1 MREGLSKQ
9 DRSGYRPAKRRLQG
23 RVLKRDRKQMAKI
36 EIPLRAVIEA
46 PPPGV
51 QWAFQRSRGDCS
63 DLATPTKSSAERLVF
78 DFTIQAE
85 RADDGVLRLLGP
97 GVQGPPTARFFYL
110 NSGTLAGD
118 TSSCFSRRAKV
129 SLMGLTWPQIEALG
143 PGQRLQVRIAG
154 TGKGGGPA
162 CASIT
167 PLPPGWSVV

>member
-1 MREGLSKQ
+1 
-9 DRSGYRPAKRRLQG
+9 
-23 RVLKRDRKQMAKI
+23 MAKI

-51 QWAFQRSRGDCS
+51 QWALQRSRGDYS
-63 DLATPTKSSAERLVF
+63 DLAPPTKSLPERLVF

-85 RADDGVLRLLGP
+85 RAADGGLRLLGP

-118 TSSCFSRRAKV
+118 TSSGFSRRAKI
-129 SLMGLTWPQIEALG
+129 SLMGLTWPMIEALG
-143 PGQRLQVRIAG
+143 PDQRLQVRISG
-154 TGKGGGPA
+154 TSKDGGPA

-167 PLPPGWSVV
+167 PLLPGWSVV